1 MILDITRGVSAFA
14 EAEKHLT
21 EPGSRVR
28 GNASDGV
35 MPPLGLGR
43 QAGIS
48 RVENRTG
55 SVARGNS

>member
-1 MILDITRGVSAFA
+1 MLLLKAG
-14 EAEKHLT
+14 KHVT

-35 MPPLGLGR
+35 MPQLGLGR
-43 QAGIS
+43 HAGIS
-48 RVENRTG
+48 RVEKRTG